1 MDNKNKLLVGGCLLI
16 SIDWSNH
23 QANGFERV
31 ETSAI
36 LRPENAI
43 LKFAAVDPSTVPNT
57 VQVGLATRVV
67 PPAALMEVS
76 AVTRKGV
83 LVTVECGELFSVVTA
98 EGIPSIALVCP

>member
-76 AVTRKGV
+76 AVTWRNISKNNTMNTV
-83 LVTVECGELFSVVTA
+83 RVHYVTSK
-98 EGIPSIALVCP
+98 PMSILIRF